1 MKSLI
6 RVLLLIAL
14 SLFAVFLLLAQQPP
28 PHEPSESAADQR
40 LPNGRLQKDEI
51 LKADH
56 NKNLADAQEL
66 IRLSGE
72 LKTDL
77 EKNTQF
83 VYSIATVKKT
93 EEIEKLAHKI
103 RARLK
108 RQ

>member
-1 MKSLI
+1 MSSLI
-6 RVLLLIAL
+6 RVAAL
-14 SLFAVFLLLAQQPP
+14 VSLFALAVFLLLAQAPP
-28 PHEPSESAADQR
+28 PPEPSQPAPDQR

-56 NKNLADAQEL
+56 NKNIEDAREL

-77 EKNTQF
+77 EKDTQF